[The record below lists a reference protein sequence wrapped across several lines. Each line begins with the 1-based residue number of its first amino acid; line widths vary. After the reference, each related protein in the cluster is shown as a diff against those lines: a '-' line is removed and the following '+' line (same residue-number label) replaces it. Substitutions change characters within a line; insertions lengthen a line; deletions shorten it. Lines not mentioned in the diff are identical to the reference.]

1 MKCRVN
7 PDLLAGIK
15 TILMIILC
23 FIAAMAVVV
32 IITSFIASIIYFL
45 IITFDMY
52 ELAAY
57 LMPEKSTV
65 FYETLTDY
73 LIECSLNG
81 VLMLW
86 IWSILGTVAFITL
99 YGIFHEIR
107 ESIRWKSRDL
117 EYKFEGIKQ
126 PWYRVLLSYIIVC
139 DKTK

>member
-1 MKCRVN
+1 MKCRIN

-23 FIAAMAVVV
+23 FVAAITVFV

-81 VLMLW
+81 VLILW
-86 IWSILGTVAFITL
+86 IWSILGTVVFLFL
-99 YGIFHEIR
+99 YEVFYEI
-107 ESIRWKSRDL
+107 K
-117 EYKFEGIKQ
+117 
-126 PWYRVLLSYIIVC
+126 
-139 DKTK
+139 